1 MSKNR
6 WRVLNAEID
15 LRLHEQPDFLV
26 VPPTSDFCNSVV
38 FNAGEAAVQAFVDEL
53 SEYMA
58 NPSATTD
65 IQESYRLAQHQPPVI
80 TPTQF
85 QYWAHHKLLAAA
97 HDSPTCDLQNGD
109 GLFAFCPANRNLKEY
124 HEVVQAANSAFNQ
137 AILGNRRG
145 KLDESVPI
153 IARCHTLE
161 DLRNALLHR
170 GAACGLMC
178 QPRYQKQSQYVF
190 LTESLAHQLNTK
202 SIRDCITADATKERL
217 RVHYLLHEC
226 EVILRTFAQLCTNY
240 RLVSAAVKTNLAS
253 SMPFKQAVQ
262 RIQRLPDYASAICQR
277 DLNPTGLVTLRME
290 KKSGTD
296 TKLAAPGRRSATQ
309 VSLSPLHKI
318 QAPCFKKRKTLRFPH
333 HSYLFFHGVTSM
345 VNAQGPAPS
354 NTSSQSTSGQQRAK
368 SRPTTR
374 DLPADELAAVRSA
387 GFFSKITSRNA
398 ESYQQWSE
406 ICRSWPLPSVCRLYA
421 TIGFSCPHGMS
432 GKLQGSCPKG
442 AHTAWANL
450 GAADKEKVRNWV
462 AANAAIFKLEA

>member
-178 QPRYQKQSQYVF
+178 QHRYQKQSQYVF

-202 SIRDCITADATKERL
+202 SIRDCITADATKERV

-296 TKLAAPGRRSATQ
+296 TRQAAAPGRRSATQ
-309 VSLSPLHKI
+309 VSLSSLPKSSSSML
-318 QAPCFKKRKTLRFPH
+318 QTKKK
-333 HSYLFFHGVTSM
+333 LFVFLTIHI
-345 VNAQGPAPS
+345 
-354 NTSSQSTSGQQRAK
+354 
-368 SRPTTR
+368 
-374 DLPADELAAVRSA
+374 
-387 GFFSKITSRNA
+387 FFSMASHL
-398 ESYQQWSE
+398 W
-406 ICRSWPLPSVCRLYA
+406 
-421 TIGFSCPHGMS
+421 
-432 GKLQGSCPKG
+432 
-442 AHTAWANL
+442 
-450 GAADKEKVRNWV
+450 
-462 AANAAIFKLEA
+462 